1 MTITEMLQIIVDVTS
16 ILANKITVG
25 LGALLSFIFLIT
37 GGEDKMVECLSILM
51 LIDYVTGV
59 AKAFII
65 EKVNSKAGFKGLLKK
80 MVMILVVVLAYQID
94 LLFESKFGIKSLT
107 VGILL
112 GNEGLSILENAS
124 ICGVPVPEKLKNIL
138 EQYRESRNNKNP

>member
-1 MTITEMLQIIVDVTS
+1 MTFTEVLQLFIDVGN
-16 ILANKITVG
+16 ILINKLMWV
-25 LGALLSFIFLIT
+25 LGGILSLIFLIT

-124 ICGVPVPEKLKNIL
+124 ICGVPVPNKLKNML
-138 EQYRESRNNKNP
+138 EQYKDSKNRGS

>member
-1 MTITEMLQIIVDVTS
+1 MTITEILQIIADVTS
-16 ILANKITVG
+16 ILANKIAVA
-25 LGALLSFIFLIT
+25 LGTLLSFIFLIT

>member
-1 MTITEMLQIIVDVTS
+1 MTFTEVLELFIDVGS
-16 ILANKITVG
+16 ILINKLMWV
-25 LGALLSFIFLIT
+25 LGGILSLIFLIT

-51 LIDYVTGV
+51 LIDYITGV

-80 MVMILVVVLAYQID
+80 MVMISVVVLAYQID
-94 LLFESKFGIKSLT
+94 LLFDGKFAIKSLT

-112 GNEGLSILENAS
+112 SNEGLSILENAS
-124 ICGVPVPEKLKNIL
+124 ICGVPVPEKLKNML
-138 EQYRESRNNKNP
+138 EQYKDSKNKK

>member
-1 MTITEMLQIIVDVTS
+1 MTFTEVLQLFIDVGN
-16 ILANKITVG
+16 ILINKLMWV
-25 LGALLSFIFLIT
+25 LGGILSLIFLIT

-124 ICGVPVPEKLKNIL
+124 ICGVPVPNKLKNML
-138 EQYRESRNNKNP
+138 EQYRDSKKKRGN

>member
-1 MTITEMLQIIVDVTS
+1 MTITEILQIIADVTS
-16 ILANKITVG
+16 VLANKIAIG
-25 LGALLSFIFLIT
+25 LGAILSFIFLIT

-51 LIDYVTGV
+51 LIDYITGV

-124 ICGVPVPEKLKNIL
+124 ICGVPVPEKLKNML
-138 EQYRESRNNKNP
+138 EQYKESKNKNP

>member
-1 MTITEMLQIIVDVTS
+1 MTITEILQIIADVGS
-16 ILANKITVG
+16 ILANKIAVA
-25 LGALLSFIFLIT
+25 LGTLLSFIFLIT

>member
-1 MTITEMLQIIVDVTS
+1 MTIIEVLQLVIDVGDIFINKVVWFIGSIIS
-16 ILANKITVG
+16 L
-25 LGALLSFIFLIT
+25 IFLIT
-37 GGEDKMVECLSILM
+37 GGEDKMMNCLIILM
-51 LIDYVTGV
+51 TIDYLTGV

-124 ICGVPVPEKLKNIL
+124 ICGVPIPEKLKNML
-138 EQYRESRNNKNP
+138 EQYKDSKNKKS

>member
-1 MTITEMLQIIVDVTS
+1 MTITEILQIIVDVTS

-25 LGALLSFIFLIT
+25 LGALLSLIFLIT

-51 LIDYVTGV
+51 LIDYITGI
-59 AKAFII
+59 AKACII

>member
-1 MTITEMLQIIVDVTS
+1 MTFTEVLQLFIDVGN
-16 ILANKITVG
+16 ILINKLMWV
-25 LGALLSFIFLIT
+25 LGGILSLIFLIT

-124 ICGVPVPEKLKNIL
+124 ICGVPVPNKLKNML
-138 EQYRESRNNKNP
+138 EQYKESKNKNP

>member
-1 MTITEMLQIIVDVTS
+1 MTITEVLQLVIDVGDIFINKVVWFIGSIIS
-16 ILANKITVG
+16 L
-25 LGALLSFIFLIT
+25 IFLIT
-37 GGEDKMVECLSILM
+37 GGEDKMMNCLIILM
-51 LIDYVTGV
+51 TIDYLTGV

-80 MVMILVVVLAYQID
+80 IVMILVVVLAYQID

-124 ICGVPVPEKLKNIL
+124 ICGVPIPEKLKNML
-138 EQYRESRNNKNP
+138 EQYKESKNKNP

>member
-1 MTITEMLQIIVDVTS
+1 MTFTEVLQLFIDVGN
-16 ILANKITVG
+16 ILINKLMWV
-25 LGALLSFIFLIT
+25 LGGILSLIFLIT

-124 ICGVPVPEKLKNIL
+124 ICGVPIPEKLKNML
-138 EQYRESRNNKNP
+138 EQYKDSKNKK